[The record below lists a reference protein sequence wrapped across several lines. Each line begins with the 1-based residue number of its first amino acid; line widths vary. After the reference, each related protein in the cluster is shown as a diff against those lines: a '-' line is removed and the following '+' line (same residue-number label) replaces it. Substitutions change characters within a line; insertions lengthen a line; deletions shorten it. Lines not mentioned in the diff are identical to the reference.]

1 MHPARSYKD
10 LDYSISLI
18 RNTTTGIKEG
28 RNCANFLLYFGHV
41 ALSHADVLK
50 TQHASYKVKKNPTNE
65 QQTAFPEY
73 F

>member
-1 MHPARSYKD
+1 MHPARSYED

-18 RNTTTGIKEG
+18 RNTGKKEA

-41 ALSHADVLK
+41 ELSHADILK
-50 TQHASYKVKKNPTNE
+50 TQHASYKVKKKKTTTE